1 MVGNSFLANTILINR
16 LNTNSMTAQGF
27 YRCGRN
33 VCRPFQSI
41 SSICCEVTITA
52 NCLDLCACKLMEA
65 TSNCSV
71 CEVHIQGGSNM
82 TGTNCDLFTHNQ
94 SRSYLNHL
102 VFAPHSVSLCMSK
115 PLHSRCSS
123 VFTALVLEH
132 KLVQYSGVKMINI
145 SSHSKHRT
153 SKFWK

>member
-1 MVGNSFLANTILINR
+1 M
-16 LNTNSMTAQGF
+16 
-27 YRCGRN
+27 
-33 VCRPFQSI
+33 CRAFQSI
-41 SSICCEVTITA
+41 SSSCCEVTVTV
-52 NCLDLCACKLMEA
+52 NCLNLCACKLMEA

-123 VFTALVLEH
+123 VFTAPCVGTQACTIFWSKNDKH
-132 KLVQYSGVKMINI
+132 FKPQQAQNVQILKI
-145 SSHSKHRT
+145 T
-153 SKFWK
+153 SLNFTYNFNV